1 MTRGGDRA
9 GLRAAEIS
17 REGWRPARFNG
28 ARSSRINQ
36 SGGPPALCRGLA
48 IAGRRRDVALPLVIV
63 LPPLGRKKKSPPPN
77 LAILPP
83 SLRILPRRLDRAS
96 PRRDQAPCHRIDLI
110 PKQIEPQAPSKGAHF
125 VIRKPIWLWTK
136 HQQDKP
142 TMELTRLCLSASV
155 LMNIRFCLYELDF

>member
-48 IAGRRRDVALPLVIV
+48 IAGRRRDAALPLVIV
-63 LPPLGRKKKSPPPN
+63 LPP
-77 LAILPP
+77 
-83 SLRILPRRLDRAS
+83 LDRAS